1 MHFPK
6 IFRLPRSKYIC
17 GRKRSD
23 KIEDGFKRNITLSVI
38 FILFGQLFIT
48 TSSAAVSSSSTKRGQ
63 RLSQSHFEFSLLLYR
78 AILESHPSNTSS
90 IQTNSFI
97 DNTDNLV
104 YSPYLVNSAMALL
117 FLGTSSSSNTS
128 KQFRSVLNYEN
139 ISYVDVHNAFKQ
151 IIANFG
157 GSYYRRKMQASIA
170 LFVKDG
176 AYITPTY
183 ARALKEFYQANL
195 EFIEFRNADNSQTMG
210 TINEWASE
218 EIEKRVLNEPH
229 NNDEGEVNWNLPLL
243 QFPPQGNSSVV
254 LSNIIDLEARWL
266 YPFDPEQTFDKG
278 LFFLPNNKR

>member
-48 TSSAAVSSSSTKRGQ
+48 TSAGVSSSSTKRGQ

-78 AILESHPSNTSS
+78 AILESSSSNTSR

-117 FLGTSSSSNTS
+117 FLGTSSS
-128 KQFRSVLNYEN
+128 
-139 ISYVDVHNAFKQ
+139 
-151 IIANFG
+151 
-157 GSYYRRKMQASIA
+157 
-170 LFVKDG
+170 
-176 AYITPTY
+176 
-183 ARALKEFYQANL
+183 
-195 EFIEFRNADNSQTMG
+195 
-210 TINEWASE
+210 
-218 EIEKRVLNEPH
+218 
-229 NNDEGEVNWNLPLL
+229 
-243 QFPPQGNSSVV
+243 
-254 LSNIIDLEARWL
+254 
-266 YPFDPEQTFDKG
+266 
-278 LFFLPNNKR
+278 